1 MDWISLLA
9 RDIIDLQ
16 LKLNNFKSQLNANT
30 TLYDYLNKKSK
41 LLSKNR
47 KLLRRHRKKYDEQR
61 YKYINRNITK
71 RDISKGDLVLYYT
84 WDRVKGIQRK
94 HYTLLYSGPY
104 KVIRRKRNTKVIEI
118 ENVKNK
124 KERLFVNVDRLK
136 KYYTPAVNKI

>member
-1 MDWISLLA
+1 MQI
-9 RDIIDLQ
+9 
-16 LKLNNFKSQLNANT
+16 
-30 TLYDYLNKKSK
+30 
-41 LLSKNR
+41 
-47 KLLRRHRKKYDEQR
+47 QR
-61 YKYINRNITK
+61 YMIIWIKNPNYYRKIENYYAGTEKNMRNKDNKYINRNITK